1 MQKGRLKRWN
11 DEKGFGFIEAEGV
24 DQDVFLHISAV
35 KSPERRP
42 IVGDIIHFS
51 VAMDENGRSK
61 AITAS
66 IEGVKSVFGELE
78 LAKTEPRKRQAEPAK
93 HYPFRPGRS
102 TPRKPQNRFVSRV
115 ITLVG
120 VSAVIFAASKFN
132 PTNSYSSFETTK
144 AQITA
149 TPVMQEPQT
158 ETQFKCE
165 GKTRCNQ
172 MTSCDE
178 AMYYLNHCPGTVTD
192 GDGDGRPCED
202 QWCGH

>member
-11 DEKGFGFIEAEGV
+11 DEKGFGFIEAEGIE
-24 DQDVFLHISAV
+24 QDVFLHISALQ
-35 KSPERRP
+35 SPGRRP
-42 IVGDIIHFS
+42 VVGDVIYFS

-61 AITAS
+61 AVAAS
-66 IEGVKSVFGELE
+66 VDGLKSVFGELE
-78 LAKTEPRKRQAEPAK
+78 SAKTEPRRRQAEPAK
-93 HYPFRPGRS
+93 HHAFRPGRS
-102 TPRKPQNRFVSRV
+102 TPRKHQNRFVSRV

-120 VSAVIFAASKFN
+120 VSAVIFAASKLN
-132 PTNSYSSFETTK
+132 PANLYSSLETTN

-149 TPVMQEPQT
+149 KPAMQEQQI